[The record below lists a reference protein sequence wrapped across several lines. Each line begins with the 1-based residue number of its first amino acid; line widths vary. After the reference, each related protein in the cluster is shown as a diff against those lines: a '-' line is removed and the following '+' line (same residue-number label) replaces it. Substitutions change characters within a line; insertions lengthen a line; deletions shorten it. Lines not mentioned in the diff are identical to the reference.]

1 MEDTRTTRE
10 MLHQTIRWPA
20 REDKKFFAFALR
32 PRLPDRTD
40 HLNIVVVERT
50 PRQTEHTLHCAHRV
64 HLTDTW
70 ELDFIFRYGFLGA
83 HTHRHTHKPKR
94 KQPIDLR
101 FYSIPIPIFFFWLL
115 VWFGLD
121 CSLFSYLLL
130 LLVCCLF
137 VTFGF
142 GPFIVVV
149 DFHYSV
155 KYCCCCCLLSG
166 ALVFHM
172 PSMRTMKTERNISSL
187 FFFVSFR
194 FGTSNTQSD

>member
-20 REDKKFFAFALR
+20 REGKKFFAFALR

-83 HTHRHTHKPKR
+83 HTHRHTQTKTKAAN
-94 KQPIDLR
+94 R
-101 FYSIPIPIFFFWLL
+101 FEILFHSHSHFFLFWLL

-187 FFFVSFR
+187 FFFRFVSFR
-194 FGTSNTQSD
+194 YQQHTI